1 MESKRESVATSLSST
16 NVNQEPPLRSW
27 NVWIG
32 DTGETFQPISNP
44 ITCTYKRTCKV
55 QMDYQTL
62 TNTEEVNLQMCIPQ
76 HINEKISTD
85 RSTTES
91 QNCKQQQTYHDTLQ
105 QQQQISPN
113 LE

>member
-62 TNTEEVNLQMCIPQ
+62 TNTMGVDVEMYIP
-76 HINEKISTD
+76 HIVKDNKISGNLGIKIPKLQ
-85 RSTTES
+85 TTR
-91 QNCKQQQTYHDTLQ
+91 NTH
-105 QQQQISPN
+105 
-113 LE
+113 